1 MRQLLKMQNAKILL
15 HNAAT
20 FFCLFQIILFITNA
34 SVITKCHNSYYK
46 LRRLLQSYHYFTLS
60 TSSWDI
66 TDEVRSI
73 YNNHIQAL

>member
-20 FFCLFQIILFITNA
+20 LFLFIPNY
-34 SVITKCHNSYYK
+34 SVYYQCVSYYK
-46 LRRLLQSYHYFTLS
+46 VPQQLLQIAWLLQSYHYFTLS

-66 TDEVRSI
+66 TDEVQSI